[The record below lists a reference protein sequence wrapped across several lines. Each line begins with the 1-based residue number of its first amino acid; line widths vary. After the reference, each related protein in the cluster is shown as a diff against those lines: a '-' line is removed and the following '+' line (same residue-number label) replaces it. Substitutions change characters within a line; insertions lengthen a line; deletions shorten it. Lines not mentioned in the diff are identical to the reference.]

1 MIDKEDA
8 EILRILQ
15 SDARRASKRIASQIG
30 IPISTVYA
38 KTRRMEEL
46 GIIKGYK
53 AILDGKKLGKGAAA
67 FVLISFANIEIS
79 QREVAKRIA
88 RFPDVQEV
96 HIISGDWDI
105 MLKVKGEDV
114 EAIGRFVVNE
124 LRDVKGVQK
133 TLTCMVFDA
142 VKETQ
147 DIAVGNF

>member
-124 LRDVKGVQK
+124 LRGVKGVQK